1 MPTSHPRPALALS
14 SALLPSALLAK
25 QAATWHGRLELGFAR
40 LADRTEL
47 VNRHVC
53 MPLALQRP
61 FYPEGPQVCHVL
73 LLHPPGGLVGGDCLD
88 VHLDLQPASEVLV
101 TTPSAG
107 KWYRSEQAAQQFT
120 TIQLAAGAH
129 LEWLPQES
137 IVFDNANAHQR
148 LHVEMAPGATW
159 LGWDITRF
167 GRSASGEQ
175 FRHGQWRS
183 QIEVWRAGEPL
194 WIDRQQLTGGSRLL
208 DSAYGLAGQ
217 PVIGTLAWIGQTLM
231 PTLVERARELW
242 MTLAAEGEAGV
253 TRLPQ
258 GLLCRYR
265 GPSSSVA
272 RKWFTGVWDLLRREQ
287 RGRPAQAPRIW
298 NT

>member
-1 MPTSHPRPALALS
+1 MPTPQPRPTLARS
-14 SALLPSALLAK
+14 SAHPPQALLAK
-25 QAATWHGRLELGFAR
+25 KAATWHGRLELGFVR
-40 LADRTEL
+40 VADGTEL
-47 VNRHVC
+47 VKRSVC
-53 MPLALQRP
+53 MPLAVQRP

-73 LLHPPGGLVGGDCLD
+73 LLHPPGGLVGGDRLE

-107 KWYRSEQAAQQFT
+107 KWYRSEQEAQQVT
-120 TIQLAAGAH
+120 HIELADGAH

-137 IVFDNANAHQR
+137 IVFDHAHARQQ
-148 LHVEMAPGATW
+148 LHVELAPGATW

-217 PVIGTLAWIGQTLM
+217 PVIGTLAWIGQAL
-231 PTLVERARELW
+231 PPAVVERARDLW
-242 MTLAAEGEAGV
+242 TTLAAEGEAGV

-272 RKWFTGVWDLLRREQ
+272 RHWFTAVWDLLRREQ
-287 RGRPAQAPRIW
+287 RGRAAQAPRIW
-298 NT
+298 ST